1 MSNSKTFCSRHHPDF
16 VKQKKV
22 HSDFL
27 KSELEQL
34 PLRDQTPINN
44 LWSVFDAAPAQQR
57 ILILKGLLS
66 TCCTSQLSYL
76 ASALQPLLRID
87 FTVILPIE
95 ISIKIFTYL
104 DAQSL
109 CKAAQVNKRWR
120 EIADDDILWHRMCE
134 QHIDRKCTKC
144 GWRLALLQKPKL
156 IRSPEKRVREDSTED
171 LPNKR
176 TDRKLWKDIYS
187 ERLVV
192 ERHWRKN
199 KYVHRVLKGHMD
211 GVMCLQ
217 FCEYQNMLITGS
229 YDKTI
234 IVWNLETGALLETLK
249 GHTRCVRTL
258 QFDDTKL
265 VTGSMDNTL
274 RIWNYRTGQCIRTL
288 EGHTNG
294 VVHLHFDARILAS
307 GSADATIK
315 IWNFQTGK
323 CYTLTGHTHLVNHV
337 KIYNNSTSLVST
349 SDDTTI
355 RIWDLEKRTCTR
367 VLQGHLAPVQ
377 VAVPSMPGLIH
388 RFEDYT
394 ANLQI
399 QKTHTGTSFQA
410 PSTSSTTSVPVIIS
424 GSLDTSI
431 KIWSIETG
439 NCLGTLL
446 GHAHG
451 VWTLAYDKQ
460 RLVSGSHDGIIKI
473 WDIEKGN
480 PMYSLQGH
488 TSAVTAIAL
497 GDAKVVSASDNGEI
511 HIWDYGA
518 II

>member
-1 MSNSKTFCSRHHPDF
+1 MDHPKPFCSRHHPDL
-16 VKQKKV
+16 VKQKT

-44 LWSVFDAAPAQQR
+44 LWSVFDAAPAPQR

-76 ASALQPLLRID
+76 ASAVQPLLRID

-95 ISIKIFTYL
+95 LSIKIFTYL

-109 CKAAQVNKRWR
+109 CNAAQVNKRWKKV
-120 EIADDDILWHRMCE
+120 ADDDILWHRMCE

-144 GWRLALLQKPKL
+144 GWRLALLHTKPG
-156 IRSPEKRVREDSTED
+156 RSKREREDSPD
-171 LPNKR
+171 SQNKR
-176 TDRKLWKDIYS
+176 RDRKLWKDIYS
-187 ERLVV
+187 ERLIV
-192 ERHWRKN
+192 ERRWRRN
-199 KYVHRVLKGHMD
+199 QYVHRVLKGHLD

-217 FCEYQNMLITGS
+217 FCEYQNILITGS

-234 IVWNLETGALLETLK
+234 LVWNLETGERLETLV

-274 RIWNYRTGQCIRTL
+274 RIWNYRTGQCIRIL

-315 IWNFQTGK
+315 IWNFQTNK

-337 KIYNNSTSLVST
+337 KIYDNSRSLVST

-355 RIWDLEKRTCTR
+355 RLWDLESRTCTR

-377 VAVPSMPGLIH
+377 VAVPSMPGLSH
-388 RFEDYT
+388 RFQEYT

-399 QKTHTGTSFQA
+399 QKTNTGTSFQA
-410 PSTSSTTSVPVIIS
+410 STGSVPIIIS

-446 GHAHG
+446 GHEHG

-460 RLVSGSHDGIIKI
+460 RLVSGSHDGVIKI

-480 PMYSLQGH
+480 PMHSLQGH

-511 HIWDYGA
+511 HIWDYSA
-518 II
+518 PL